1 MTGAT
6 HCQRTCKRK
15 ILALG
20 PGQKN
25 EREPRRRSPS
35 FKTDAIT
42 DGTPRPLKRVQQ
54 KPKVKVMEVVEV
66 EKAVEALEIVEVVE
80 RADVAVE
87 AEAEVGAM
95 KVVVEV

>member
-1 MTGAT
+1 MQPA
-6 HCQRTCKRK
+6 RM
-15 ILALG
+15 ALG

-54 KPKVKVMEVVEV
+54 KPKVEVVEV
-66 EKAVEALEIVEVVE
+66 VEVVKAVEALEGVE
-80 RADVAVE
+80 VAVE
-87 AEAEVGAM
+87 AEAEVGVV